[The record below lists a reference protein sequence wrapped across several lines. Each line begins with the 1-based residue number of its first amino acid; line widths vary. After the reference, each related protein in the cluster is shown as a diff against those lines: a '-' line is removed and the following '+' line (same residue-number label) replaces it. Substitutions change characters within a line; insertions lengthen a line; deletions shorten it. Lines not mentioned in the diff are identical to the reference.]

1 MDKMKKTIKTE
12 IKETVEKAL
21 NEVVQHLKIS
31 KPSRKTRKAIDKAA
45 KALRLDVKA
54 EMKKQI
60 KKATKPSKA
69 KKTKAEVAVVA

>member
-1 MDKMKKTIKTE
+1 MKKTIKTE

-31 KPSRKTRKAIDKAA
+31 KPSRRTRKAIGRAA
-45 KALRLDVKA
+45 KALQTDVKR

-60 KKATKPSKA
+60 KNATKPATA
-69 KKTKAEVAVVA
+69 KKTKAKAAVVA